1 MDPEARLTELERKVT
16 ALERNSSNGE
26 QKSSIFS
33 GFPTFG
39 FGTSTPTQNGG
50 SRRKSRQ
57 SKKSNKSKKYRHS
70 RR

>member
-1 MDPEARLTELERKVT
+1 MDPEARLSELERKVA
-16 ALERNSSNGE
+16 ALERNPSNGE

-57 SKKSNKSKKYRHS
+57 SKKSKKSRHS